1 MRAVLNHVLGD
12 RIVIVVNKEDMTIQ
26 SCLWWYGYVMHR
38 EFNSQMCEVMEVEIT
53 GKRKKSRPR
62 KLWEECVKKDFELYG
77 LRDRMRTVE
86 RNGESKLEQKFLTLV
101 G

>member
-1 MRAVLNHVLGD
+1 MHAVLNDVLGD

-53 GKRKKSRPR
+53 GKRK
-62 KLWEECVKKDFELYG
+62 
-77 LRDRMRTVE
+77 
-86 RNGESKLEQKFLTLV
+86 EQTKEIV
-101 G
+101 GRVCKEGF